1 MDWVLDSSTALA
13 LALPDETSEQA
24 DRFFGRITSRSVLWV
39 PALWWYEVANALL
52 GAQRRKRLTER
63 DRMRLIELYRMFPI
77 QTDSIL
83 DSDSMYRFHTL
94 AMEYELSAYDAA
106 YLELAQRRGLGL
118 ATLDQRLH
126 SAALKAGVKVAF
138 RKEMSPI

>member
-1 MDWVLDSSTALA
+1 MDWVLDSSIALA

-24 DRFFGRITSRSVLWV
+24 DYFFSRASGESIFWV
-39 PALWWYEVANALL
+39 SALWWYEIANALI
-52 GAQRRKRLTER
+52 GAERRKRLSEN

-77 QTDSIL
+77 QTDSVL
-83 DSDSMYRFHTL
+83 DSDAMYRFHTL

-126 SAALKAGVKVAF
+126 SAARKAGVKLAF
-138 RKEMSPI
+138 RKEI

>member
-24 DRFFGRITSRSVLWV
+24 DRFFGRITSGSVLWV
-39 PALWWYEVANALL
+39 PALWWYEMANALL

-63 DRMRLIELYRMFPI
+63 DRMRLIELYKMLPI
-77 QTDSIL
+77 QTDTVL
-83 DSDSMYRFHTL
+83 DSDAMYRFQTL

-106 YLELAQRRGLGL
+106 YLELAQRRAFGL
-118 ATLDQRLH
+118 ATFDQRLH
-126 SAALKAGVKVAF
+126 SAARKAGVKVAF
-138 RKEMSPI
+138 RKGI